1 VKELLDAARQHIDA
15 MAASWT
21 QDERDAC
28 LAQTAASFKGG
39 GGLMASLRS

>member
-1 VKELLDAARQHIDA
+1 
-15 MAASWT
+15 MAEAWA
-21 QDERDAC
+21 QPQRDDC